1 MFLFLLFIL
10 HILYLQFTKNK
21 KMKKPL
27 LSICALLAI
36 MTTFAQQANHLK
48 NDNLTKD
55 LTISTTPNVIPYTSR
70 AAATPPIWY
79 DDCSDASTWVFTNTS
94 TLGLDWYVETDPALY
109 PAASSAGVTPLAM
122 TTASNGFLFISS
134 DFNNTADFDGTF
146 MEAEVTNATPVD
158 LTNYPNVQLTFQSAF
173 RWWHDTRVVRV
184 SPDNGLTWIE
194 VDEISNELTYSYP
207 NQTSNNPHMSTYDI
221 SAAAGG
227 QSQVLVQFY
236 YNDNDYW
243 GWFWPIDDV
252 AISELPD
259 NLVVSSEEVIGG
271 WWINYQTIGGLG
283 QDYTSYPLS
292 QATANPYAFE
302 SVLRNGGVA
311 TQSAKMYANVTGAGN
326 FSTTSNAITLTQ
338 GQQDTVAGTAMFTP
352 TATGLYN
359 IEMWAE
365 ADSAGNGTV
374 YTYTDTATKMT
385 MVTDY
390 IYGKDN
396 GTNDGGYWRL
406 NRIAPNP
413 GGFEVSSSYDIYADA
428 TLYSV
433 DANIA
438 DWSIPG
444 SKVYAVLY
452 EEDLSGGDPIP
463 FAQSDDYTIT
473 QADLGAWINIPFLT
487 PQSLFSTTKQYRI
500 AIGAYLHP
508 TDSVGINVSSPGD
521 YYSSDGL
528 FDKDGLLSDP
538 PGTVSWYTISDIPML
553 RMNFDPSSI
562 VDIYDVRQTMFNVFP
577 NPTNGIFTIELDV
590 AGEYDVMVYN
600 FLGQIV
606 LSTVT
611 NTMLTTI
618 DLSIFDKG
626 IYTVELKDKNTIYA
640 EKIIVE

>member
-1 MFLFLLFIL
+1 
-10 HILYLQFTKNK
+10 
-21 KMKKPL
+21 MKKLL
-27 LSICALLAI
+27 LSICALVVVIA
-36 MTTFAQQANHLK
+36 TFAQQVNHLN

-55 LTISTTPNVIPYTSR
+55 LTISTTPPNVIPSTS
-70 AAATPPIWY
+70 AAAASPPIWY

-94 TLGLDWYVETDPALY
+94 TLALDWYVETDPMLY
-109 PAASSAGVTPLAM
+109 PAASAAGVTPLAM

-134 DFNNTADFDGTF
+134 DFNNTTDFDGTF
-146 MEAEVTNATPVD
+146 MVAEVTNATPVD

-194 VDEISNELTYSYP
+194 VDEISNEFTYSYA
-207 NQTSNNPHMSTYDI
+207 NQSSNNPHMSTYDI
-221 SAAAGG
+221 SAAVGG

-243 GWFWPIDDV
+243 AWYWAVDDI
-252 AISELPD
+252 AISELPN
-259 NLVVSSEEVIGG
+259 NLLSCEGEAIGG

-283 QDYTSYPLS
+283 QDYTFNPLS

-311 TQSAKMYANVTGAGN
+311 TQSAKLYANVTGAGN

-352 TATGLYN
+352 SATGLYN

-365 ADSAGNGTV
+365 ADSAGYGTV

-438 DWSIPG
+438 DWSILG

-473 QADLGAWINIPFLT
+473 QADLGAWINIPFLA

-562 VDIYDVRQTMFNVFP
+562 VDVYDVRQTIFNVFP
-577 NPTNGIFTIELDV
+577 NPTNGVFTIELDV
-590 AGEYDVMVYN
+590 TAEYDVMVYN
-600 FLGQIV
+600 VLGQVV
-606 LSTVT
+606 LSTVA

-618 DLSIFDKG
+618 DLSMFDIG
-626 IYTVELKDKNTIYA
+626 IYTVELKDKNIIYT